1 MPRPKPPG
9 PDVARPKGNKYCL
22 KLSLLCTCS
31 SLESSN
37 QVLNFMHNF
46 LNKFLERN
54 MSDLLRFFLLQSYL
68 TKITDFVCITFFI
81 IFNCDLENGEIHIN
95 NITVLLT

>member
-1 MPRPKPPG
+1 
-9 PDVARPKGNKYCL
+9 
-22 KLSLLCTCS
+22 
-31 SLESSN
+31 
-37 QVLNFMHNF
+37 
-46 LNKFLERN
+46 

-68 TKITDFVCITFFI
+68 TKITDCVCITFFI